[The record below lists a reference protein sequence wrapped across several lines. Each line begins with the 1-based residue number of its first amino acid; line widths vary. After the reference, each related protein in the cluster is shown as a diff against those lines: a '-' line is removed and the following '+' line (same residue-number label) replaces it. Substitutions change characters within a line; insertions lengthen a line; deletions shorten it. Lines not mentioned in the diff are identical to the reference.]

1 VTERVSVT
9 AVVQARMGSTR
20 LPGKVLRP
28 LGDTTVLG
36 QVVRRLQACT
46 TLARIVVATTVEPAD
61 DAIAGEAHSLG
72 ALVTRGDEH
81 DVLARYLLALDQHG
95 GNVGVRITSD
105 CPLID
110 PDLVDRGVLRFLGG
124 DPPPDYLSNT
134 LRRTY
139 PRGYDIEVFRVEA
152 LRTAGREA
160 TGESEREHVTP
171 FLYRHPDRFRL
182 ESVERADPRGS
193 AEWRLTLDTP
203 EDWDVIRAVFDRL
216 VPTNRLFGLED
227 VERLLAREPKLL
239 TPNRGIRQKPH

>member
-1 VTERVSVT
+1 VSVT
-9 AVVQARMGSTR
+9 AVVQARMRSTR
-20 LPGKVLRP
+20 LSGKVLRP

-46 TLARIVVATTVEPAD
+46 TLARIVVATTVEPGD
-61 DAIAGEAHSLG
+61 DAIAGEGRRLG
-72 ALVTRGDEH
+72 ALVTRGDER
-81 DVLARYLLALDQHG
+81 DVLGRYLLAFDQHDG
-95 GNVGVRITSD
+95 DVGVRITSD

-110 PDLVDRGVLRFLGG
+110 PDLVDRCVQRFLRGN
-124 DPPPDYLSNT
+124 PPPDYLSNT

-182 ESVERADPRGS
+182 ESVERADPHGS
-193 AEWRLTLDTP
+193 AAWRLTLDTP

-216 VPTNRLFGLED
+216 APANRLFGLED
-227 VERLLAREPKLL
+227 VERLLAREPELL